1 MARKPL
7 FIFKKNMIPTRKKSS
22 GIQSK
27 LIKLLFIQLV
37 VISLATLLGVYAAA
51 KVVENVLMREALDGE
66 AEHYW
71 NLFKQNP
78 DYPLPNT
85 KNLLGFIAKDKDTSQ
100 VPKEL
105 KDLEPSYGRVSMGD
119 SVPLVLV
126 SDYQNNRLY
135 LVFNELQ
142 VRDLAFYF
150 GVAPLSVV
158 LVLLYLLAWLSYR
171 QARNAVSPVIQLAH
185 TLDQF
190 DFKKDRFSQLD
201 LSHVKNASDTEVISL
216 IDALHHFTDRLAA
229 FINRERTFTRDAS
242 HELRTPL
249 AIIKGSINL
258 LERADSTPERREK
271 AIERIRRTTL
281 NMESL
286 IETLLLLA
294 REEEFNLPEEPI
306 ILNDLVKMVLG
317 QVKATSN
324 KEAVQCVLEESSLI
338 EVKAPEKVISII
350 LTNLIQ
356 NAYNYTREG
365 EIRVAI
371 EENQISVSDTG
382 MGMTEEQ
389 VDQIFETFYRVPGN
403 YHDGHGLGLSIVKRL
418 CQQYSWP
425 LTVSSKI
432 NEGSVFTI
440 EFPTAMQIQKKVAAS
455 ETS

>member
-1 MARKPL
+1 MARQPL
-7 FIFKKNMIPTRKKSS
+7 LIFQTIMIPTLKKGS

-51 KVVENVLMREALDGE
+51 KVVEDVLMREALDGE

-71 NLFKQNP
+71 NLFKKNP

-85 KNLLGFIAKDKDTSQ
+85 KNLLGYIATDGDTSQ
-100 VPKEL
+100 LPKGL
-105 KDLEPSYGRVSMGD
+105 RNLTSNYGRVAMED
-119 SVPLVLV
+119 SVPLVHV
-126 SDYQNNRLY
+126 SNYQNHQLY

-142 VRDLAFYF
+142 VRNLAFYF
-150 GVAPLSVV
+150 GIAPLSLV
-158 LVLLYLLAWLSYR
+158 LLLLYLLAWLSYR

-190 DFKKDRFSQLD
+190 DFKKDRFSKLD
-201 LSHVKNASDTEVISL
+201 LSNIKNASDTEVISL
-216 IDALHHFTDRLAA
+216 IDAVHHFTDRLAA
-229 FINRERTFTRDAS
+229 FIDRERTFTRDAS

-258 LERADSTPERREK
+258 LERVDSTPERREK
-271 AIERIRRTTL
+271 AIQRIRRTTL

-306 ILNDLVKMVLG
+306 ILNDLIKMVMN
-317 QVKATSN
+317 QVKAAAN
-324 KEAVQCVLEESSLI
+324 KTAIQCNFEESSLI

-356 NAYNYTREG
+356 NAYNYTQEG
-365 EIRVAI
+365 EIRVTI
-371 EENQISVSDTG
+371 HDNKVSVSDTG
-382 MGMTEEQ
+382 SGMTEDQ
-389 VDQIFETFYRVPGN
+389 VGQIFETFYRVPGN
-403 YHDGHGLGLSIVKRL
+403 IHDGHGLGLSIVKRL
-418 CQQYSWP
+418 CQQYDWP
-425 LTVSSKI
+425 LTVSSKVD
-432 NEGSVFTI
+432 EGSTFTI
-440 EFPTAMQIQKKVAAS
+440 EFPSAVQLQKN
-455 ETS
+455 